1 MTYETPRVPVPR
13 AAGDGCAIALDL
25 RVVVCPGLTV
35 SVPARLRY
43 RTADPY
49 AVFLD
54 NHTDLATPITWVFA
68 RELLA
73 AGLHRRAGLG
83 SVSVHPGADG
93 RAGADGSAEVVF
105 ITLTGEGSSVVL
117 RAPADRVRTFLARTE
132 HLVPRGSERTHL
144 DLDGLLR
151 RLRDGGAA
159 SPGP

>member
-1 MTYETPRVPVPR
+1 MTYETPRVPDQR
-13 AAGDGCAIALDL
+13 AAEEGCATALDL
-25 RVVVCPGLTV
+25 RVVVCPGLTL

-73 AGLHRRAGLG
+73 AGLHDRAGIG
-83 SVSVHPGADG
+83 SVSVRPGG
-93 RAGADGSAEVVF
+93 GERSGTVL

-117 RAPADRVRTFLARTE
+117 SAQAERVRAFLARTE
-132 HLVPRGSERTHL
+132 SLVPSGREPAHL

-151 RLRDGGAA
+151 RLCDGGAA

>member
-1 MTYETPRVPVPR
+1 MTYDSSRVPAQR
-13 AAGDGCAIALDL
+13 APGDGCAVALDL
-25 RVVVCPGLTV
+25 RVAVCPGLTV

-68 RELLA
+68 RDLLA
-73 AGLHRRAGLG
+73 TGLHGWSGIG
-83 SVSVHPGADG
+83 SVSVRPGVDD
-93 RAGADGSAEVVF
+93 RLDSVF

-117 RAPADRVRTFLARTE
+117 RAPADRVRAFLRSTE
-132 HLVPRGSERTHL
+132 SLVPIGLERGHL

-151 RLRDGGAA
+151 RLCDGGAA
-159 SPGP
+159 SPGA

>member
-1 MTYETPRVPVPR
+1 MTYDSSRVPAQR
-13 AAGDGCAIALDL
+13 APGDGCAVALDL
-25 RVVVCPGLTV
+25 RVAVCPGLTV

-43 RTADPY
+43 HTADPY

-68 RELLA
+68 RDLLA
-73 AGLHRRAGLG
+73 TGLHGWSGIG
-83 SVSVHPGADG
+83 SVSVHPGVDD
-93 RAGADGSAEVVF
+93 RLDSVF

-117 RAPADRVRTFLARTE
+117 RAPANRVRAFLESTE
-132 HLVPRGSERTHL
+132 SLVPTGLERTHL

-151 RLRDGGAA
+151 RLCDGGAA

>member
-1 MTYETPRVPVPR
+1 MTYETPRVPAQS
-13 AAGDGCAIALDL
+13 AAGEGCAMALDL

-54 NHTDLATPITWVFA
+54 NHTDLDAPITWVFA

-73 AGLHRRAGLG
+73 AGLYGRAGIG
-83 SVSVHPGADG
+83 SVSVHPGAG
-93 RAGADGSAEVVF
+93 RRSGTVF

-117 RAPADRVRTFLARTE
+117 RAQAERVRTFLARTE
-132 HLVPRGSERTHL
+132 SLVPSGREPTHL

-151 RLRDGGAA
+151 RLCDGGAA

>member
-1 MTYETPRVPVPR
+1 MTSEIPRVPVQR
-13 AAGDGCAIALDL
+13 AADGGCAVALDV
-25 RVVVCPGLTV
+25 RVAVWPGLTV

-43 RTADPY
+43 RSADPY

-73 AGLHRRAGLG
+73 AGLYRRAGLG
-83 SVSVHPGADG
+83 SVRVRPGDGERAGSVG
-93 RAGADGSAEVVF
+93 RAGSVL
-105 ITLTGEGSSVVL
+105 ITLVGEDGGVDL
-117 RAPADRVRTFLARTE
+117 HAPADRVRAFLAHTE
-132 HLVPRGSERTHL
+132 SLVPTGRERARL

>member
-1 MTYETPRVPVPR
+1 MTDEIPRVPEPR
-13 AAGDGCAIALDL
+13 AADEGCAVALDL
-25 RVVVCPGLTV
+25 RVDVWPGLTV

-43 RTADPY
+43 RSADPY

-54 NHTDLATPITWVFA
+54 SHTDLATPITWVFA

-73 AGLHRRAGLG
+73 AGLRARAGIGCVRVRPGAGDRAG
-83 SVSVHPGADG
+83 SVL
-93 RAGADGSAEVVF
+93 
-105 ITLTGEGSSVVL
+105 ITLSGEGGSVDL
-117 RAPADRVRTFLARTE
+117 HAPADRVRAFLARTE
-132 HLVPRGSERTHL
+132 GLVPVGRERRRL